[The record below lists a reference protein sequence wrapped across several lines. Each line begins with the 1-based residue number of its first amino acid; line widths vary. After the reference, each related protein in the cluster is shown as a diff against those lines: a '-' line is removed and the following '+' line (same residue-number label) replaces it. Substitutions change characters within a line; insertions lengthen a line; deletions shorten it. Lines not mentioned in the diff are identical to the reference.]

1 MKKLF
6 VVLSI
11 LFMTLIVTGCARDF
25 TSVANKFDLS
35 VSDYKMENKKANG
48 VIEAYEAKS
57 KDKNITARYLVT
69 KSENYA
75 KPFHASIGIEFTAI
89 MAKHSINGEKCDSLV
104 NKRSSYHSVECGDEY
119 YVSSYY
125 ENTYIFIY
133 GTGDEEKEI
142 IDDILEKLN
151 FE

>member
-1 MKKLF
+1 MKRVLVILCIFSMCFLLTGCSNDFDSVMKKY
-6 VVLSI
+6 
-11 LFMTLIVTGCARDF
+11 
-25 TSVANKFDLS
+25 DLE
-35 VSDYKMENKKANG
+35 VSDYKVENKKANG

-57 KDKNITARYLVT
+57 KDKDITVRYLVT

-89 MAKHSINGEKCDSLV
+89 MAKHSINGLKCESLV
-104 NKRSSYHSVECGDEY
+104 NKKRSYHSVECGDEY
-119 YVSSYY
+119 YVSSYF

-133 GTGDEEKEI
+133 GTGKEEKEI
-142 IDDILEKLN
+142 INNVLGNLN

>member
-1 MKKLF
+1 
-6 VVLSI
+6 
-11 LFMTLIVTGCARDF
+11 
-25 TSVANKFDLS
+25 
-35 VSDYKMENKKANG
+35 MENKKANG

-142 IDDILEKLN
+142 IQNEVFRLTITMTALKTRKKLGQN
-151 FE
+151 LPKFG

>member
-1 MKKLF
+1 MKKLL
-6 VVLSI
+6 VVLS
-11 LFMTLIVTGCARDF
+11 LFLMVLMVTGCKSDF
-25 TSVANKFDLS
+25 TSVADKFDFS

-48 VIEAYEAKS
+48 VVEAYEAKS
-57 KDKNITARYLVT
+57 NDKNITARYLVT

-89 MAKHSINGEKCDSLV
+89 MAQHSISGEKCESLV
-104 NKRSSYHSVECGDEY
+104 NQKNSFHSVECGDEY

-133 GTGDEEKEI
+133 GTGEEEKVI
-142 IDDILEKLN
+142 INEMLEKLN